1 MGGMALDAWI
11 GSNKVQSDISDS
23 ITNAYRAIM
32 EDRARENAFNLQ
44 MANFYTGIDDTKRN
58 EYLTRINNGHGLVG
72 ALKNMFGNKADTAP
86 VKNTTDIDRSLAYKG
101 GDVAVK
107 PNVADVIIEK
117 AKGDRID
124 TSNALQDIGA
134 DGEYNVFQRED
145 GSGIALDKLQ
155 NAELD
160 RLNYAED
167 KRLRRE
173 QAGINRENKKIDAE
187 NTRAMLA
194 EDKKKEAFYKKNPDA
209 YYSQFINDIGIEIPK
224 EFTGSRSDMKKQNS
238 GFYTPLIE
246 EAIKRGDVRAY
257 NKFNREWQANEKLID
272 ANWLKDGG
280 KGSYGNLIDWTP
292 AKKGGGE
299 VIEIEFKRKFK
310 DGDSFEADSGTET
323 VPMSVWLNG
332 GHAGVQKWLEENRS
346 SVMGNVDQIKI
357 VSTSKAGRGKN
368 TSTADERAISRIGE
382 QNEYAHKLLAKA
394 DEILKEDPK
403 NKLALAEKE
412 RAQAII
418 TKNASMMGGN

>member
-58 EYLTRINNGHGLVG
+58 EYFTRINNGHGLVG

-86 VKNTTDIDRSLAYKG
+86 VKNTTDLDRSLAYKS
-101 GDVAVK
+101 GDV
-107 PNVADVIIEK
+107 
-117 AKGDRID
+117 
-124 TSNALQDIGA
+124 
-134 DGEYNVFQRED
+134 
-145 GSGIALDKLQ
+145 
-155 NAELD
+155 
-160 RLNYAED
+160 
-167 KRLRRE
+167 
-173 QAGINRENKKIDAE
+173 KKIDAE

-209 YYSQFINDIGIEIPK
+209 YYLQFINDIGIEIPK

-280 KGSYGNLIDWTP
+280 SGSYGNLIDWTP

-310 DGDSFEADSGTET
+310 DGDSFEADSGRET

-332 GHAGVQKWLEENRS
+332 GHAGVQKWLKENRS
-346 SVMGNVDQIKI
+346 RVMGNVDQIKI

-382 QNEYAHKLLAKA
+382 QNEYAYKLLAEA
-394 DEILKEDPK
+394 DEILKEDSE
-403 NKLALAEKE
+403 NKLALSKKEK
-412 RAQAII
+412 AHAIL
-418 TKNASMMGGN
+418 TKNASMMGEN

>member
-58 EYLTRINNGHGLVG
+58 EYLSKINNGHGLVG

-101 GDVAVK
+101 GDVSVK

-134 DGEYNVFQRED
+134 DGEYNVFQRAD

-167 KRLRRE
+167 KRL
-173 QAGINRENKKIDAE
+173 
-187 NTRAMLA
+187 
-194 EDKKKEAFYKKNPDA
+194 
-209 YYSQFINDIGIEIPK
+209 
-224 EFTGSRSDMKKQNS
+224 
-238 GFYTPLIE
+238 
-246 EAIKRGDVRAY
+246 
-257 NKFNREWQANEKLID
+257 
-272 ANWLKDGG
+272 
-280 KGSYGNLIDWTP
+280 
-292 AKKGGGE
+292 
-299 VIEIEFKRKFK
+299 VI
-310 DGDSFEADSGTET
+310 S
-323 VPMSVWLNG
+323 
-332 GHAGVQKWLEENRS
+332 
-346 SVMGNVDQIKI
+346 
-357 VSTSKAGRGKN
+357 
-368 TSTADERAISRIGE
+368 
-382 QNEYAHKLLAKA
+382 
-394 DEILKEDPK
+394 
-403 NKLALAEKE
+403 
-412 RAQAII
+412 
-418 TKNASMMGGN
+418 